1 MRWVDTMRRETN
13 AASPAQDERRRPKQ
27 RRKRRLTRGKA
38 TLLSLAVL
46 LLFFLF
52 IPPFA
57 GCFFSPAEAIRREEN
72 GLLIG
77 PSEIAAD
84 YPAAKPGRRVYIGRY
99 KDWVSVYTLRRTL
112 GIYWAVESVST
123 AKAVPGEPLA
133 ASSWFARQGEA
144 GYYVYA
150 GVRSD
155 PAVARIELRR
165 EDGAPLIAEE
175 FPADTFCFSWQE
187 GAGNMKSVTV
197 YDCSGNVLAVYGA
210 GMERCDS

>member
-1 MRWVDTMRRETN
+1 MGGRVFFY
-13 AASPAQDERRRPKQ
+13 
-27 RRKRRLTRGKA
+27 GKGG
-38 TLLSLAVL
+38 
-46 LLFFLF
+46 
-52 IPPFA
+52 A
-57 GCFFSPAEAIRREEN
+57 G
-72 GLLIG
+72 
-77 PSEIAAD
+77 
-84 YPAAKPGRRVYIGRY
+84 
-99 KDWVSVYTLRRTL
+99 RTL
-112 GIYWAVESVST
+112 GGVQLVR
-123 AKAVPGEPLA
+123 KAG
-133 ASSWFARQGEA
+133 GEA